1 MLSIEGK
8 KTAMEIRPAVAED
21 RPAIIELLRLS
32 LGESTIPKSEAL
44 WSWKHEQNP
53 FGQSYVLL
61 AEENNQLIGVRAF
74 MQWQWEWR
82 GRLYRTIR
90 AVDTATHPEHQ
101 GKGIFSRLT
110 RQQLER
116 CRNEGID
123 FVFNTP
129 NAQSMPGYLKMG
141 WVKLGRMPLKVK
153 LLRPLQ
159 LAGASLAR
167 RKETAIETDLT
178 PVQKWT
184 HDVFNL
190 VTNYVR
196 HTKNIATSL
205 SPQYIS
211 WRYGN
216 NPLYRYY
223 HFTDQQHYLL
233 ISRIKD
239 HSIGRELR
247 LVDFVLIND
256 KANSRQVSRE
266 MKQAVLRFCR
276 EQHVSFISCSGR
288 QYRLHRRWLGW
299 MGSLPIVNRGPM
311 VTLRD
316 LNMEDAFGEL
326 RKMRHWGFSLGDM
339 ELF

>member
-1 MLSIEGK
+1 
-8 KTAMEIRPAVAED
+8 
-21 RPAIIELLRLS
+21 
-32 LGESTIPKSEAL
+32 
-44 WSWKHEQNP
+44 
-53 FGQSYVLL
+53 
-61 AEENNQLIGVRAF
+61 
-74 MQWQWEWR
+74 
-82 GRLYRTIR
+82 
-90 AVDTATHPEHQ
+90 
-101 GKGIFSRLT
+101 
-110 RQQLER
+110 
-116 CRNEGID
+116 
-123 FVFNTP
+123 
-129 NAQSMPGYLKMG
+129 
-141 WVKLGRMPLKVK
+141 LKVK

-196 HTKNIATSL
+196 YTKNIATSL